1 MKSETQRR
9 ISKEAQEMSVYKEKG
24 SVIIT
29 LHGSIGRIAITQYNT
44 YVDRTLLFFE
54 SFIVPFDK
62 FFFMLSIFRLFE
74 LEKEKA
80 PGGIIKTITKEALSS
95 FKFIYPKIEEQTEI
109 ATILLDMDKQIT
121 ALETKLEKYK
131 KVKLGMM
138 QNLITGKIRLVCC
151 ANINYL
157 ICIKDTKCNYKYLY
171 LQEPIIIK
179 AMNQAIE
186 ALEKL
191 PLSNRLLKQ
200 THKTL
205 LQGVRGTHKLP
216 GEFRQSQN
224 WIGGSSLADATFIPP
239 YQDNLAD
246 LMTDLEKFLHNENI
260 PVPHLIKVGIAHYQ
274 FETIHPFLDGNGR
287 IGRLLITL
295 YLVSNNLLHKPTLYL
310 SDFFEKNKAL
320 YYDNLTRVRTH
331 NDLTQWLKYF
341 LEGVRST
348 SENSIQTFKSII
360 KLRSEAEHKIMS
372 LGKKQALAK
381 TFLQFL
387 YSKPI
392 ADAGDIAE
400 ALEINVSTALRL
412 IDDFVKLN
420 ILKEVTGFK
429 RNRIFA
435 FDDYIKL
442 FR

>member
-1 MKSETQRR
+1 MNVSQFVAGKPVQRYQYKSFEPNVVDIAWQ
-9 ISKEAQEMSVYKEKG
+9 IDNVELVMLLSQANIKLGELNAYSQLIPDVDFFIKMHVLKEG
-24 SVIIT
+24 
-29 LHGSIGRIAITQYNT
+29 
-44 YVDRTLLFFE
+44 
-54 SFIVPFDK
+54 
-62 FFFMLSIFRLFE
+62 
-74 LEKEKA
+74 
-80 PGGIIKTITKEALSS
+80 TKSS
-95 FKFIYPKIEEQTEI
+95 KIEGTQTNIDEAI
-109 ATILLDMDKQIT
+109 QKEEYIQP
-121 ALETKLEKYK
+121 EKK
-131 KVKLGMM
+131 DDWQEV
-138 QNLITGKIRLVCC
+138 QNYV
-151 ANINYL
+151 
-157 ICIKDTKCNYKYLY
+157 
-171 LQEPIIIK
+171 Q

-186 ALEKL
+186 SLTKL

-200 THKTL
+200 AHKTL

-224 WIGGSSLADATFIPP
+224 WIGGSSLTDATFIPP
-239 YQDNLAD
+239 HQDGVVD
-246 LMTDLEKFLHNENI
+246 LMADLEKFLHNENI

-295 YLVSNNLLHKPTLYL
+295 YLVSNDLLHKPTLYL
-310 SDFFEKNKAL
+310 SDFFEKNKAF

-360 KLRSEAEHKIMS
+360 KLRSEAEHKIIS

-381 TFLQFL
+381 SFLKFL

-392 ADAGDIAE
+392 TDAADVAE

-412 IDDFVKLN
+412 IDDFIKLK
-420 ILKEVTGFK
+420 ILIEVTGYK

-435 FDDYIKL
+435 FDDYIKF